1 MRVLR
6 LQTERRTELRDI
18 TRLVDEALAA
28 AGVGEGVCHLFVPHT
43 TAGLT
48 VNEGADPDV
57 AADIVTQLGRLAPPD
72 SGYRHV
78 EGNADAHVKSVL
90 AGPSL
95 LLPVSGGRL
104 RLGRWQAVFFCEF
117 DGPRTREVW
126 LTFLPAAR

>member
-1 MRVLR
+1 M
-6 LQTERRTELRDI
+6 QTERRTELRDI
-18 TRLVDEALAA
+18 TRLVDAALAA
-28 AGVGEGVCHLFVPHT
+28 AGAGEGVCHLFVPHT

-57 AADIVTQLGRLAPPD
+57 AADIVAQLGRLAPLD
-72 SGYRHV
+72 AGYRHV

-117 DGPRTREVW
+117 DGPRAREVW
-126 LTFLPAAR
+126 LTFLPASR

>member
-1 MRVLR
+1 MHVLR
-6 LQTERRTELRDI
+6 LRTERRSELRDI
-18 TRLVDEALAA
+18 TRLVDDALAA
-28 AGVGEGVCHLFVPHT
+28 AGAGEGVCHLFVPHT

-57 AADIVTQLGRLAPPD
+57 AADIVMQMGRLAPPD
-72 SGYRHV
+72 AGYRHA

-117 DGPRTREVW
+117 DGPRQREVW
-126 LTFLPAAR
+126 LTFLPAAP